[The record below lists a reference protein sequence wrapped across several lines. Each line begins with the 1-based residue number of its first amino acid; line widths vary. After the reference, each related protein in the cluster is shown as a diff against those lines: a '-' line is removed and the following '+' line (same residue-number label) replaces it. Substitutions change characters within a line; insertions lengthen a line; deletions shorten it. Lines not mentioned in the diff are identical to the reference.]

1 LKIRCLPCLA
11 SPSSIHGSGRAL
23 RQTDFWHPSRGHWK
37 KSKSNV
43 MNNLEILNARELS
56 HEEMQTTNGGIL
68 FLLFFAAGMALAYYE
83 ERIADNE

>member
-1 LKIRCLPCLA
+1 
-11 SPSSIHGSGRAL
+11 
-23 RQTDFWHPSRGHWK
+23 
-37 KSKSNV
+37 

>member
-1 LKIRCLPCLA
+1 
-11 SPSSIHGSGRAL
+11 
-23 RQTDFWHPSRGHWK
+23 
-37 KSKSNV
+37 
-43 MNNLEILNARELS
+43 MNNLEILNVRELS